1 MPYLVVFGLEFK
13 KTIFIFEI
21 NPLKFVY
28 LQSFGKKTNM
38 SKFGPKNASF
48 GYFWPRIKK
57 NASFGVTSTL
67 G

>member
-48 GYFWPRIKK
+48 GYF
-57 NASFGVTSTL
+57 
-67 G
+67 